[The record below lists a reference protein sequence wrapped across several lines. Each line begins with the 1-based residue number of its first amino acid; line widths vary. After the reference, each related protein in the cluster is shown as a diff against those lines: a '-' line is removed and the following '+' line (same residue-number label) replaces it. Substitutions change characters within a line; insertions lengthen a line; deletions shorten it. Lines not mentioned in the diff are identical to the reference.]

1 MFYAVYGRTP
11 QSFSISRSRYRCDGI
26 PDGRYNQCYTSWM
39 KTAISI
45 PDRVFQSAEKLAA
58 RLGVSRS
65 ELYATALAALI
76 EKHSEAVITAQL
88 NEVYVPEWEQSSL
101 DRDVSRLQ
109 SRSLPREKW

>member
-1 MFYAVYGRTP
+1 
-11 QSFSISRSRYRCDGI
+11 
-26 PDGRYNQCYTSWM
+26 M

-65 ELYATALAALI
+65 ELYAKALAALV
-76 EKHSEAVITAQL
+76 EKHSEAVVTAQL
-88 NEVYVPEWEQSSL
+88 NEVYGPEGQQSSL
-101 DRDVSRLQ
+101 DRDVARLQ